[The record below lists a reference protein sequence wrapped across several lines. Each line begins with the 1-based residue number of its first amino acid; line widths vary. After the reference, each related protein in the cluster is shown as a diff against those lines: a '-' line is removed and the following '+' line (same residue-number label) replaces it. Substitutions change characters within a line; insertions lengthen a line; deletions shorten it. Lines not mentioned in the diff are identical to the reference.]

1 MIDFAKKAF
10 LGGMNQQVDATRLE
24 DNQYPLL
31 INGRNRYDVIN
42 PVELPLKI
50 SSPIIGNRRIQGIYS
65 VGSILVVFA
74 GGLAFYKDEN
84 FPNSNYNQIANFQLS
99 ATADIIHAAL
109 VPISSIN
116 YTRIPATTGQIN
128 TDIKLVTPIQASPA
142 GLVCQD
148 GENQPYLINTDMTA
162 RRLARYQDWTLD
174 NREYVPIGHHM
185 LYSGGK
191 LYIVNGANIYQSVTG
206 RPLDFIIV
214 IDSTGDKL
222 PDEAQGGA
230 TATAFSVDYNNIT
243 CISALSTDDNS
254 FYVST
259 AKTSYAVTPLVAPE
273 DLIFGEPDFIARFLF
288 TAGSTSPFSF
298 VELIGDNA
306 FVDFNGL
313 RSFNAITQLKFEGQN
328 SPFSKK
334 VGPILQGIIQDYTA
348 AINYDN
354 YALFAMNTIYGR
366 GIVVYDTLN
375 EVFTGID
382 IYPDIGQILKFEEVR
397 TIYGRRL
404 FFATVDG
411 ALYEAFA
418 ADKTATCKFYL
429 GDYCSNN
436 PDVEQ
441 RPWQLKLVF
450 VDSVENGTVNAYN
463 YSDRKLGGMLSAT
476 IDKKIDAT
484 YLNAFTIPIGQAT
497 TDTVQILNFDFTKK
511 GITGW
516 KHGFL
521 IEWNVNAKLTHAK
534 FSSAEEVNISS
545 VTTQA
550 AAYKRNKTALG
561 L

>member
-10 LGGMNQQVDATRLE
+10 LGGMNQQVDATRLGE
-24 DNQYPLL
+24 DEYPLL

-42 PVELPLKI
+42 PVKLPQLI
-50 SSPIIGNRRIQGIYS
+50 VSPIIGNRKIQGIYS

-84 FPNSNYNQIANFQLS
+84 YPNANYNQILNFQLS

-109 VPISSIN
+109 VPISSTN
-116 YTRIPATTGQIN
+116 YTRVPVTVGQIN

-148 GENQPYLINTDMTA
+148 GENQPYLIESDMTA

-174 NREYVPIGHHM
+174 NREYVPVGHQM

-206 RPLDFIIV
+206 RPLDFVIV
-214 IDSTGDKL
+214 IDAAGNKL
-222 PDEAQGGA
+222 ADEATGGA
-230 TATAFSVDYNNIT
+230 NATSFSVDYNSIT

-254 FYVST
+254 FFVST
-259 AKTSYAVTPLVAPE
+259 AKSSYAVTPLVAPE

-298 VELIGDNA
+298 VEMIGDNA

-313 RSFNAITQLKFEGQN
+313 RSFNAISQLKNEGKN

-334 VGPILQGIIQDYTA
+334 IGPILQGIIQDYTA

-354 YALFAMNTIYGR
+354 YALFAVNTIYGR

-375 EVFTGID
+375 EVFVGLD
-382 IYPDIGQILKFEEVR
+382 IYPDINQILKFEEVR

-404 FFATVDG
+404 FFATVTG
-411 ALYEAFA
+411 RLYEAFA
-418 ADKTATCKFYL
+418 SATTATCKFYL

-463 YSDRKLGGMLSAT
+463 YSDRKLGGKLSA
-476 IDKKIDAT
+476 IINKKVAEGSI
-484 YLNAFTIPIGQAT
+484 NALTIPIGQAT
-497 TDTVQILNFDFTKK
+497 TDTVQILDFDFTKK

-545 VTTQA
+545 VTNQA
-550 AAYKRNKTALG
+550 ATFKRNKAALE
-561 L
+561 